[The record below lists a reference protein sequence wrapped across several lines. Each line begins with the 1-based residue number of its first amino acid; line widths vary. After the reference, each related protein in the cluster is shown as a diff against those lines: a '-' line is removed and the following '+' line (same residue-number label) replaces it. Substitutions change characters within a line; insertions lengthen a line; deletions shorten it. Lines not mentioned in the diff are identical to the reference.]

1 VRRGKKARC
10 SLRASFVGLV
20 MGITLIQTYYIC
32 LLGQVT
38 YFFH

>member
-1 VRRGKKARC
+1 
-10 SLRASFVGLV
+10 